1 MRHTEANYSNFHL
14 NELQDSGFS
23 GIGNGELGIG
33 KKVRFTSLIRE
44 LLCSSSTPILR
55 LFTPK
60 MVYLLLCY
68 LLLLGGGLVGC
79 SNSVPLGLSGLSS
92 SAGGNVTKI
101 GTIQQNQNAATVY
114 LQGRV
119 INRAPFLTNGAYKLE
134 DATGTIWVLTNQAL
148 PNIGDEVKIVGQV
161 QFQSIPIGGQD
172 LGEVYVQEQ
181 RQLESIRRQI
191 LIEEVR

>member
-1 MRHTEANYSNFHL
+1 M
-14 NELQDSGFS
+14 
-23 GIGNGELGIG
+23 
-33 KKVRFTSLIRE
+33 
-44 LLCSSSTPILR
+44 LR
-55 LFTPK
+55 LFQPK

-68 LLLLGGGLVGC
+68 VLLLGGGFIGC
-79 SNSVPLGLSGLSS
+79 SNSAPLGLSGLSS

-148 PNIGDEVKIVGQV
+148 PNIGDEVTLVGQV

-172 LGEVYVQEQ
+172 LGEIYVQEK
-181 RQLESIRRQI
+181 RQLEHKAGQPTPTPTSKTKDEQSAG
-191 LIEEVR
+191 